1 MPTQAMPQYADSTS
15 SPSGNPLDAKKYKGQ
30 PDSPTD
36 DSQVL
41 KETQAQYQSF
51 LEIRLTRAQEVR
63 DRSWPEFT
71 DKTYLQYYQEN
82 EKIANTYLEAKKNPD
97 DVKIASG
104 TIESKLNT
112 LLAHIDNLNLTPEVR
127 AFDKNNVMLRDLG
140 TAFTDILDLVAEHD
154 GGLDTGD
161 SEKRMNRQK
170 DLLKQGTVFIQ
181 DKWCSKFK
189 ATKTLKKKYDGSFNF
204 DAWDTA
210 WKPYYTGPDRVL
222 LYGPNVYLGD
232 ITVFSMDEQP
242 YVFTVE
248 TMSFD
253 SAKGLYG
260 KFANWEFVKPG
271 MPPSPATLQN
281 NTVGARTIYDGKF
294 RLTTLKDDQVEV
306 IKYQDP
312 TRDEFQIMVNG
323 IMLLPIGFPLSA
335 VTPGGKINI
344 AKQILYPINPQFAY
358 GKSFVSSGDVY
369 ELSKTLDEMLR
380 LFVLKTRK
388 SVTPAYIN
396 TSGKV
401 ISRRVLSPGNI
412 SQGIAPGS
420 LQAIG
425 NEGQGVTQGEF
436 SVYQE
441 LLNRIEQSTVSPIF
455 QGQFGRSNTTAT
467 EVLEVQRQARLA
479 LGIIISACTL
489 MEVKLGYLRLP
500 LIIANYFEPIDEV
513 MGEEGTMKKSYR
525 STTRETQIDGAG
537 SGTRRVIPIDG
548 ELPDEKT
555 VRALE
560 IADEQETGYPS
571 QRIYLSPKQLRK
583 IEVTWRVVVTPKERD
598 SSAYEKLLFREI
610 LNDATALFNMG
621 SVPNVAGLEGEFSK
635 IYGIDKNRI
644 FGSAS
649 ERMAPMAS
657 DQMMAAAGG
666 QMSTGGAPAPAPGM
680 TSQVGAA
687 SP

>member
-560 IADEQETGYPS
+560 IVDEQETGYPS
-571 QRIYLSPKQLRK
+571 QRIYLSPKELRK

>member
-82 EKIANTYLEAKKNPD
+82 EKSANTYLEAKKNPD

-161 SEKRMNRQK
+161 AEKRMNRQK

-537 SGTRRVIPIDG
+537 SGTRRVIPLDG

-560 IADEQETGYPS
+560 ISDEQETGYPS
-571 QRIYLSPKQLRK
+571 QRIYLSPKELRK

-649 ERMAPMAS
+649 ERMAPMVS
-657 DQMMAAAGG
+657 ESTMAASGG
-666 QMSTGGAPAPAPGM
+666 QMTTGGAPAPAPGM